1 MTEEHPARAAG
12 KRSMSAATRHA
23 KEEWLALFTDDAV
36 VEDPV
41 GPGPFDSE
49 GKGQRG
55 KEAISAFW
63 DKAIDP
69 NGFDFDIRD
78 SFACG
83 NEVAN
88 VGTIN
93 LTFPNGGTARCDGV
107 FVYRVNEEG
116 KIVSLRAF
124 WEVDRMMKTVQMPSS

>member
-1 MTEEHPARAAG
+1 MAEEHPARAAS
-12 KRSMSAATRHA
+12 KRSMSAAEN
-23 KEEWLALFTDDAV
+23 KNKDEWLALYADDAI

-41 GPGPFDSE
+41 GPGPYDAE

-63 DKAIDP
+63 DNAIEA
-69 NGFDFDIRD
+69 NTIKFDIRD
-78 SFACG
+78 SFACAD
-83 NEVAN
+83 EVAN

-93 LTFPNGGTARCDGV
+93 LTFPNGSTARCEGV
-107 FVYRVNEEG
+107 FIYRVNGEG

-124 WEVDRMMKTVQMPSS
+124 WEIDRLMKTVTMPSE